1 MEKAKFS
8 DQILYDHFDIS
19 FSHPTCLNIYRT
31 KHKFSY
37 IYWFKTQNLF
47 YIMEN
52 SINRKKSQLFN
63 IHFAIWQMCWF
74 FYFSEIYLNS
84 LEVSATPNIH
94 FICTTMGDKHRKTKI
109 SCCSLKFGICTD
121 IFLSCFWNSPALFVM
136 IYQYSRLKTIH
147 KGVEQH

>member
-1 MEKAKFS
+1 MGKAKFS

-19 FSHPTCLNIYRT
+19 FSHPTCLNIYRA

-47 YIMEN
+47 YIVEN
-52 SINRKKSQLFN
+52 SINRKKSLSCLTSTLLFN
-63 IHFAIWQMCWF
+63 KCVDSFIFQKFISILLK
-74 FYFSEIYLNS
+74 YPPS
-84 LEVSATPNIH
+84 NIH
-94 FICTTMGDKHRKTKI
+94 FICTTTGDKHGKTKF